1 MFGQPFKMQPI
12 KKKFPRQAMPEQ
24 EAKERIKNFQEVPF
38 GYTPEMAKIEAS
50 RCLQCKK
57 PLCVKGCPVEV
68 DIPGF
73 IALIAK
79 GDFTASGKKIKETNS
94 LPAVCGRVCPQETQC
109 EQYCIL
115 GKKEEPVAIGRLERF
130 AADWERSESEKIEI
144 PAIASPKNEV
154 PATGGGEVLNAVNGE
169 VPAAVNAVN
178 GEIPAAVNAVKGK
191 APTAGE
197 GKVLNMLNGKRVA
210 VVGSGPAGL
219 TAAGELTK
227 LGYEVTIFE
236 ALHKPGGVLMYGIP
250 EFRLPKKIVEAEID
264 YIKKLGV
271 KLETNV
277 VVGKLKSVDE
287 LLQDGFSAV
296 FIGTGAG
303 LPSFMNIP
311 GENLNGVYSANE
323 YLTRSNLMK
332 AYLFPQY
339 DTPIARGK
347 QAAVIGGGNVAM
359 DSARTALRLGAEEVT
374 IVYRR
379 SRNEMPARI
388 EEIHHTEQEGIKFHL
403 LTLPVRFMGNEKG
416 RVHAMECLSMELGEP
431 DESGRKRPV
440 PIKGSEFTIDV
451 DTVIVA
457 IGNSPNPLVPADTPD
472 LKTGKWGNI
481 IADESTGQTGK
492 KGVFAGGD
500 IVSGA
505 ATVIEA
511 MGAGRRAAKAIDKY
525 LVSV

>member
-1 MFGQPFKMQPI
+1 
-12 KKKFPRQAMPEQ
+12 MPEQ
-24 EAKERIKNFQEVPF
+24 EAKQRVKNFQEVPF
-38 GYTPEMAKIEAS
+38 GYTPELAKTEAS

-57 PLCVKGCPVEV
+57 PFCVKGCPVEV

-73 IALIAK
+73 IELIVK
-79 GDFTASGKKIKETNS
+79 GDFIASGKKIKQTNS

-130 AADWERSESEKIEI
+130 AADWERSESEKNEI
-144 PAIASPKNEV
+144 PAVAASK
-154 PATGGGEVLNAVNGE
+154 GEVLNAVKGKVPTVGRGE
-169 VPAAVNAVN
+169 VPAA
-178 GEIPAAVNAVKGK
+178 GG
-191 APTAGE
+191 
-197 GKVLNMLNGKRVA
+197 GKRVA

-271 KLETNV
+271 KLKTNV

-287 LLQDGFSAV
+287 LLQNGFSAV

-303 LPSFMNIP
+303 LPNFMNIP

-332 AYLFPQY
+332 AYLFPKY

-347 QAAVIGGGNVAM
+347 QVAVIGGGNVAM
-359 DSARTALRLGAEEVT
+359 DSARTALRLGAEDVT

-388 EEIHHTEQEGIKFHL
+388 EEIHHAEQEGVKFHL
-403 LTLPVRFMGNEKG
+403 LTLPIRFMGNGKS
-416 RVHAMECLSMELGEP
+416 RVRAMECLSMELGEP
-431 DESGRKRPV
+431 DESGRRRPV
-440 PIKGSEFTIDV
+440 PIKGSEFTIEV

-472 LKTGKWGNI
+472 LKTGKWGNV
-481 IADESTGQTGK
+481 IADESTGQTSK

-525 LVSV
+525 LLSV